1 MSCTQVSPGLT
12 MLTGLPDKFLID
24 YYLFNFLF
32 LGLQSSLQVHC
43 YTRFEF
49 LCVLSA
55 SMDQPIFAMG
65 ISHSIPINDAERSLV
80 TFTWAVGFFSWI
92 LGRYQ
97 LLRNFCK
104 VNVGWTPTKWS
115 PTQFCSFEIKS
126 YQRRTWVMRALTRP
140 LFFLSPEVWPQ
151 DSTTALDH
159 SATYWGTRQFSDPPT
174 PPPPLLPFRSA
185 LAISNHVLY
194 IHFRS
199 CC

>member
-1 MSCTQVSPGLT
+1 MSVGLRCEVWSSYSNDNNCTQLQKSGCEVSPMSCTQVSPGLT

-55 SMDQPIFAMG
+55 SMEQPTFAMG
-65 ISHSIPINDAERSLV
+65 MSHSIAINDAERSLII
-80 TFTWAVGFFSWI
+80 FTWAVGFLSWI

-115 PTQFCSFEIKS
+115 PTQFCSFEKNQKLSETDVCYGGVNEAFIFPF
-126 YQRRTWVMRALTRP
+126 TWGLTSG
-140 LFFLSPEVWPQ
+140 LDNSSWP
-151 DSTTALDH
+151 
-159 SATYWGTRQFSDPPT
+159 
-174 PPPPLLPFRSA
+174 
-185 LAISNHVLY
+185 
-194 IHFRS
+194 
-199 CC
+199 

>member
-55 SMDQPIFAMG
+55 SMEQPIFAMG
-65 ISHSIPINDAERSLV
+65 MSHSIAINDAERSLII
-80 TFTWAVGFFSWI
+80 FTWAVGFLSWI

-115 PTQFCSFEIKS
+115 PTQFCSFEKNQELSETDVYYGGVNEAFIFPF
-126 YQRRTWVMRALTRP
+126 TWGLTSE
-140 LFFLSPEVWPQ
+140 LDNSSWP
-151 DSTTALDH
+151 
-159 SATYWGTRQFSDPPT
+159 
-174 PPPPLLPFRSA
+174 
-185 LAISNHVLY
+185 
-194 IHFRS
+194 
-199 CC
+199 